1 MNKTYERYERR
12 YLESKRINGKANARD
27 EFRNIA
33 RDLES
38 RIKTETNVEKIEYM
52 QERIKAI
59 YDVLEAHS

>member
-1 MNKTYERYERR
+1 MNKTYERYEKR

-27 EFRNIA
+27 EFRSISK
-33 RDLES
+33 DLER

>member
-27 EFRNIA
+27 EFRSIS

>member
-27 EFRNIA
+27 EFRSIS
-33 RDLES
+33 RDLER
-38 RIKTETNVEKIEYM
+38 RIKTETNIEKIEYM